1 MLLHQWRCGC
11 CCVQVWVVDGGA
23 GSVVVS
29 GGGDVVGEVV
39 DDGVSDA
46 LVVRDGAVDDGRVV
60 AGVLPPLPLAR
71 MARP

>member
-1 MLLHQWRCGC
+1 M
-11 CCVQVWVVDGGA
+11 VEGA
-23 GSVVVS
+23 SGSVVVS
-29 GGGDVVGEVV
+29 DGGAVVVEMV

-46 LVVRDGAVDDGRVV
+46 VVVREGAVDDGRVV